1 MTSRPGRAAG
11 YGVGMQLP
19 ARPVL
24 LVSAATAASLLGD
37 QVLYSVL
44 PVYYAELGLVPL
56 QVGILLSANRW
67 IRLATNYLAHVLTER
82 LGSHRTLFVAAFALG
97 SLTTAA
103 YTVTGVFLVLLAAR
117 VAWGLA
123 WSFIRHLGVLHIM
136 SDTPVGSEG
145 RIMGYYNGISRLGS
159 VAGLFGGAL
168 LVDLLSFVPALWL
181 LAAVS
186 AVSVPLAAAS
196 MSGGHRFV
204 AHLPKTRGPV
214 AGPRAF
220 LILALILG
228 AVGPGFVMST
238 LGAVFGSHVER
249 GSWGVSAATLTG
261 GLLALRFGLDSVAAP
276 WLGGLTDRFGVRA
289 MAAGF
294 FAVGGLSLLLA
305 ARSEDALMIAMLVMV
320 FFVCGTAL
328 QAGIAGTA
336 SRFGSAYFS
345 RYVTAAD
352 LGSACGPLLGW
363 VALDYWGQETAGL
376 LIGGV
381 LYLAATGLAVLVSGG
396 VATDVRARRA
406 RG

>member
-1 MTSRPGRAAG
+1 MRVPG
-11 YGVGMQLP
+11 YGVAMPLP
-19 ARPVL
+19 PRPVL

-56 QVGILLSANRW
+56 QVGVLLSANRW
-67 IRLATNYLAHVLTER
+67 IRLATNHLAHVLTDR
-82 LGSHRTLFVAAFALG
+82 LGGHRALFVGAFALG

-103 YTVTGVFLVLLAAR
+103 YTATGVFVALLAAR

-136 SDTPVGSEG
+136 SGTPGGAEG
-145 RIMGYYNGISRLGS
+145 RTMGYYNGISRLGS

-168 LVDLLSFVPALWL
+168 LVDLLGFVPALWG

-196 MSGGHRFV
+196 MGGGHRFV
-204 AHLPKTRGPV
+204 AHLPETRGPGV
-214 AGPRAF
+214 GPRAF
-220 LILALILG
+220 LVLALILG

-238 LGAVFGSHVER
+238 LGAVLGSHVGR
-249 GSWGVSAATLTG
+249 ATWGLSAATLTG

-276 WLGGLTDRFGVRA
+276 WLGGLTDRFGVRTA
-289 MAAGF
+289 AAGF
-294 FAVGGLSLLLA
+294 LAVGGLALVLASGSGHPLLIA
-305 ARSEDALMIAMLVMV
+305 ALVLV

-328 QAGIAGTA
+328 QVGIAGSA
-336 SRFGSAYFS
+336 SRFGSAFFS

-352 LGSACGPLLGW
+352 LGAACGPLLGW
-363 VALDYWGQETAGL
+363 LALDYSSRETAGL
-376 LIGGV
+376 VIGGV
-381 LYLAATGLAVLVSGG
+381 LYLGASGLA
-396 VATDVRARRA
+396 AAA
-406 RG
+406 RGAGPLSGADGRAGRS